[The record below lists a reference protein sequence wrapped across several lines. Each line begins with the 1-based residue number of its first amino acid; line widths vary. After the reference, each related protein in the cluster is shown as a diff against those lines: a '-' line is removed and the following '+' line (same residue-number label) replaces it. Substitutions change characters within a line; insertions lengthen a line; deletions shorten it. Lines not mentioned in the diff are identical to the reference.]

1 MTRDGN
7 DDDDVSALKEQFMHK
22 LTFVENSTTFF
33 MDFFLLLNSKQDMLR
48 ALETGDVRSTTKKHH
63 RSQRLFFLFQHL
75 SNIFLCVQQK
85 KETQIDFEQLLS
97 TFGEL
102 CL

>member
-22 LTFVENSTTFF
+22 LTFVENSTTL

-48 ALETGDVRSTTKKHH
+48 ALETSDVRSTTKK
-63 RSQRLFFLFQHL
+63 
-75 SNIFLCVQQK
+75 
-85 KETQIDFEQLLS
+85 TP
-97 TFGEL
+97 
-102 CL
+102 